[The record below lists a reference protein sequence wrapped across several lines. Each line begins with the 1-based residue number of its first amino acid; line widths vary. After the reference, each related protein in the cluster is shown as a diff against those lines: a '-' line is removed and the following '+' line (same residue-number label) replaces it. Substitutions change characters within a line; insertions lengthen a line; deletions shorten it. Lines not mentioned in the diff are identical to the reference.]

1 MCLAEVRISAF
12 LCISCSKVG
21 FQTTVKTPI
30 FATMEQTYRV
40 SARSYRPEHWDSVVG
55 QKSIKSTLK
64 NAIASDHI
72 AQAYLFCGPRGV
84 GKTTCA
90 RIFAKA
96 INNLLPASD
105 SGEQVNFTIDKK
117 ATDHDD
123 FAFNIFEL
131 DAASN
136 NSVDDIRSITDQVR
150 IPPQQH
156 KYKVYIIDEVHMLSP
171 NAFNAFLK
179 TLEEPPPHAIFI
191 LATTEKHKII
201 PTILSRCQ
209 IFDFSRISIADMSEH
224 LGMIAKREG
233 ITVEPEA
240 LHVIAQKAD
249 GALRDALS
257 IFDQVVAFS
266 GNNLTYQSV
275 IQNLNILDYDYY
287 FKVTDALLDG
297 DIPKSLVT
305 FDEIL
310 DHGFDG
316 HLFVAGLGEHL
327 RDLMVSKDPST
338 LKLMEVTE
346 GVAERYA
353 EQAQR
358 PDLHWLI
365 QAMDILNT
373 ADVQYKT
380 SKNQRLLVELA
391 LMQICSLT
399 SQDEVEKKKSSNLRL
414 IPILKERDLRPS
426 LPSRK
431 AATKPQAA
439 PQDSALAAAK
449 PEPIAAPTGIRKKK
463 AMQLAPHDRFR
474 LRDELGSSEKQEDG
488 TSEESIETESRPSKT
503 VTQEDLLAAWDL
515 YANSLNELGK
525 KSLYSTLKAD
535 KPKLEGTQI
544 HMVLSNTIQEMEIL
558 DMKADMMEF
567 LRNHLQN
574 FELDIVTE
582 VRKGDDS
589 KVHLYSDKEKYEAM
603 KEKNPALEELRKR
616 LNLDL
621 EF

>member
-1 MCLAEVRISAF
+1 
-12 LCISCSKVG
+12 
-21 FQTTVKTPI
+21 
-30 FATMEQTYRV
+30 MEQTYRV

-64 NAIASDHI
+64 NAIETEHV

-96 INNLLPASD
+96 VNQILPHNE
-105 SGEQVNFTIDKK
+105 SGEQINYTIDKI
-117 ATDHDD
+117 DSEHDE
-123 FAFNIFEL
+123 FAYNIFEL

-136 NSVDDIRSITDQVR
+136 NGVDDIRSITDQVR

-156 KYKVYIIDEVHMLSP
+156 KYKVYIIDEVHMLSTS
-171 NAFNAFLK
+171 AFNAFLK
-179 TLEEPPPHAIFI
+179 TLEEPPAHAIFI
-191 LATTEKHKII
+191 LSTTEKHKII

-209 IFDFSRISIADMSEH
+209 IFDFNRISIADMVEH
-224 LGMIAKREG
+224 LQMIAKREG
-233 ITVEPEA
+233 ITAAPEA

-266 GNNLTYQSV
+266 GNELTYQTV

-287 FKVTDALLDG
+287 FKVTDCLLDG
-297 DIPKSLVT
+297 NIPGSLVI

-316 HLFVAGLGEHL
+316 HLFLAGLGEHL
-327 RDLMVSKDPST
+327 RNIMVSKDAST

-346 GVAERYA
+346 GVAELYGKQA
-353 EQAQR
+353 ER

-365 QAMDILNT
+365 NSMDILNT

-380 SKNQRLLVELA
+380 SKSQRLLVELA

-399 SQDEVEKKKSSNLRL
+399 SLDEVEKKKSNSLRL
-414 IPILKERDLRPS
+414 IPIVKEHELHPSIPARDKVRPKTES
-426 LPSRK
+426 DSSDKSIGIER
-431 AATKPQAA
+431 PQ
-439 PQDSALAAAK
+439 
-449 PEPIAAPTGIRKKK
+449 PIAVPTGFRKKT
-463 AMQLAPHDRFR
+463 AVQLAPHDRFR
-474 LRDELGSSEKQEDG
+474 LREELDTEKKTSKETDEGQVLEAE
-488 TSEESIETESRPSKT
+488 IRPTKEVT
-503 VTQEDLLAAWDL
+503 VEALQGAWNL

-525 KSLYSTLKAD
+525 KSLSSTLNAE
-535 KPKLEGTQI
+535 KPVLEGNVIKLT
-544 HMVLSNTIQEMEIL
+544 LSNSIQEMEVL
-558 DMKADMMEF
+558 DIKSEMMEF

-574 FELDIVTE
+574 FDLDVVLDVQT
-582 VRKGDDS
+582 VNHT